1 MALFDENDDLTFED
15 EGEDEALPGESS
27 NRTFIIAA
35 SVLGGIILLSLICVA
50 AYALVVVPNQRTSA
64 DDIAATS
71 TALIVQSAQTLTQI
85 AVDDAL
91 AQAPLAS
98 PSATGAV
105 SPTASPTPV
114 VAVATETPTA
124 TPDIAATG
132 TVAAALTQAAD
143 AILTIMPTSST
154 LAAALPD
161 GGFADDVGI
170 PGLVAMMILFIAII
184 FFARKLRKAS
194 AV

>member
-50 AYALVVVPNQRTSA
+50 LYALIVVPSQRTSA
-64 DDIAATS
+64 DDAEA
-71 TALIVQSAQTLTQI
+71 TQI
-85 AVDDAL
+85 AQNTQVAQMLTETAVADAL
-91 AQAPLAS
+91 AQPMAS
-98 PSATGAV
+98 PSAAV

-124 TPDIAATG
+124 TPDVAATG

>member
-1 MALFDENDDLTFED
+1 MALFDENDDLTFAD
-15 EGEDEALPGESS
+15 EDEALPGESS

-35 SVLGGIILLSLICVA
+35 SVLGGIILLSLVCVA

-64 DDIAATS
+64 DGVEA
-71 TALIVQSAQTLTQI
+71 TQI
-85 AVDDAL
+85 AQNTQVAQMLTETAVADAF
-91 AQAPLAS
+91 AQAALAS
-98 PSATGAV
+98 PSPIA

-124 TPDIAATG
+124 TPDIASTG

-143 AILTIMPTSST
+143 AILTIVPTSS
-154 LAAALPD
+154 ALPD

-170 PGLVAMMILFIAII
+170 PGLVAMMIVFVAVI
-184 FFARKLRKAS
+184 FFARKLRKVS
-194 AV
+194 AE